1 MDDKG
6 IWQDREIRFDIPNKE
21 IVTRKGEIV
30 IDAIKN
36 IEDTKGN
43 PDETGTLKITNLRL
57 LWYSEINTQI
67 NLSIGYDCI
76 ANIEVK
82 VIVSNNSGSVQSLY
96 LRCKYKQSKF
106 EFIFSSPLED
116 SQKLY
121 ATFQAV
127 CRSYETT
134 KLYRDLR
141 LRSAI
146 IQEKNLIL
154 LPREK
159 IINKYNGVWNLSADQ
174 GNVGTFIVTNV
185 RVVWFAN
192 LSENFNVSVPYIQIK
207 IIRKRDSKYGLAVV
221 IETSS
226 LSGNYVLG
234 FQSDNLEVMFQE
246 LTKLHKI
253 HYENPIFGVEVNIEE
268 SRTPIDDIK
277 VKQLQED
284 VEIIETDYNDRQNH
298 ISNYVTSEDK
308 AEVISI
314 LLYTSLTKYTLDTT
328 RDYILSRA
336 RTCSR
341 KASPRCDHRSVM
353 EDHKSICRCT
363 K

>member
-1 MDDKG
+1 MEDKMV
-6 IWQDREIRFDIPNKE
+6 WQDREIRFDVSNKE
-21 IVTRKGEIV
+21 MATRKGEVV
-30 IDAIKN
+30 IESIKN

-57 LWYSEINTQI
+57 LWYSDTNSHI

-82 VIVSNNSGSVQSLY
+82 ISVSNNSGSVQSLY

-106 EFIFSSPLED
+106 EFIFSSALDE

-146 IQEKNLIL
+146 IQDKNLIL
-154 LPREK
+154 LPQEK
-159 IINKYNGVWNLSADQ
+159 IINRYTNVWNLSADQ
-174 GNVGTFIVTNV
+174 GNVGVFFVTNV
-185 RVVWFAN
+185 RLVWFAN

-207 IIRKRDSKYGLAVV
+207 VIKKRESKHGTALVV
-221 IETSS
+221 ETSQ

-234 FQSDNLEVMFQE
+234 FQCDNLDVMLTE
-246 LTKLHKI
+246 LVKIHKI
-253 HYENPIFGVEVNIEE
+253 HFENPIFGVEANIQEVTKPIEE
-268 SRTPIDDIK
+268 VK
-277 VKQLQED
+277 VKQIEED
-284 VEIIETDYNDRQNH
+284 VEIIESEYNDRQAH
-298 ISNYVTSEDK
+298 MSNYLTSEEK
-308 AEVISI
+308 SEVNFLISMKDFFHQHN
-314 LLYTSLTKYTLDTT
+314 LG
-328 RDYILSRA
+328 
-336 RTCSR
+336 
-341 KASPRCDHRSVM
+341 P
-353 EDHKSICRCT
+353 
-363 K
+363 